1 MPACICVSKF
11 NCGVSP
17 IILKSFGDRLSLGGM
32 APKAVIGAVMRK
44 LVQLIYG
51 VIESGQPFDM
61 QKAMPKLDLQ
71 DGI

>member
-32 APKAVIGAVMRK
+32 APKAVAGSSDLRRDQIRTAVRHAK
-44 LVQLIYG
+44 
-51 VIESGQPFDM
+51 SNA
-61 QKAMPKLDLQ
+61 KA
-71 DGI
+71 